1 MFIEQNLLNA
11 GWSLLPLNSPATKC
25 YDTERNDTKS
35 NETKRDKT
43 LILNNKKYL
52 SPPQKDADFKEL
64 FTQAA
69 DAGAGRPVDN
79 EGFHAGPWTPELL
92 VESISRIN
100 SSGTGVDLRTVQHW
114 FYKNDKGISAENIR
128 WLARIFGCGDAEAT
142 SAWQAELKASQLRLS
157 AKRKAKKRIQDVP
170 IHAPD
175 DYVQSEQKV
184 ALPVVSETQTPQ
196 PSNRII
202 NLARGCDA
210 MFSGHATLN
219 LPASVWAGWAIL
231 GFLAY
236 IMGVHSVT
244 YSPVAGVD
252 KQVGFFWAPNWTLLE
267 LVILPLFLVTV
278 VGMLTFW
285 KAKRCSFIF
294 WRSDRDIASWEGRVE
309 SFSASHWAVLF
320 VCFVIVFLIQWSSI
334 HMRALAD
341 GDARNLMM
349 DWSLLAIERPE
360 IIPVSEATVLSML
373 AFLYTAF
380 ICFLFLTGLV
390 LTGTLVQDFY
400 ELCGEPEQISNE
412 SIKETVGETGSKLMR
427 YIYHATLLGI
437 WIATC
442 IKLQA
447 MYLLSDGQNILDWLL
462 TDFRYVVGLS
472 REVSSALDKRALA
485 HFSSFLLLFS
495 TCFVFVFSFV
505 QITRVLEKAAPH
517 EDIRR
522 LMQEQHV
529 SPRMM
534 LSIVVMLIANFF
546 LIGVITGF
554 SILLLIGILF
564 TIYSLYKP
572 MIGRAQFTGI
582 TTSKS

>member
-1 MFIEQNLLNA
+1 MVIELSLLNS
-11 GWSLLPLNSPATKC
+11 GWSLLPLNSPVTKC

-100 SSGTGVDLRTVQHW
+100 SSGAGADLRTVQHW
-114 FYKNDKGISAENIR
+114 FHKNDRGISVENIR
-128 WLARIFGCGDAEAT
+128 WLARIFGCDDAEAT

-170 IHAPD
+170 IHAPGD
-175 DYVQSEQKV
+175 NVQSEQKV

-202 NLARGCDA
+202 NLAGGCDT

-244 YSPVAGVD
+244 YSPIAGVE

-267 LVILPLFLVTV
+267 LVILPLFLASV
-278 VGMLTFW
+278 VRLLTYW
-285 KAKRCSFIF
+285 KAKRRSFIS
-294 WRSDRDIASWEGRVE
+294 WRNERAFLSWEGRVE
-309 SFSASHWAVLF
+309 SFSASYWAVTF
-320 VCFVIVFLIQWSSI
+320 VCFVIVFLIQWSGI

-341 GDARNLMM
+341 GDAGNLMM

-360 IIPVSEATVLSML
+360 IISVSEATVLSML

-390 LTGTLVQDFY
+390 LTVTLVQDFY
-400 ELCGEPEQISNE
+400 ELCGELEQFSNE
-412 SIKETVGETGSKLMR
+412 NFRATVGETGSKLMR

-447 MYLLSDGQNILDWLL
+447 MYLLSGGQNILDWLL

-472 REVSSALDKRALA
+472 HEVSSALDKRALA

-505 QITRVLEKAAPH
+505 QITRVLERAVPQ

-522 LMQEQHV
+522 LMREQHA
-529 SPRMM
+529 SRRMT

-554 SILLLIGILF
+554 SILLLTGILI